1 MADAGDLKSL
11 GRMAVLVRVRSPAPG
26 TAADC
31 SESTAVLY
39 VKTQT
44 FCAAAGLLKIS
55 TAAGKRKMGKDWANQ
70 PRMLKR

>member
-1 MADAGDLKSL
+1 
-11 GRMAVLVRVRSPAPG
+11 
-26 TAADC
+26 
-31 SESTAVLY
+31 

>member
-31 SESTAVLY
+31 RESTAVLY
-39 VKTQT
+39 VETQT

-55 TAAGKRKMGKDWANQ
+55 TADGNARLDKLG
-70 PRMLKR
+70 